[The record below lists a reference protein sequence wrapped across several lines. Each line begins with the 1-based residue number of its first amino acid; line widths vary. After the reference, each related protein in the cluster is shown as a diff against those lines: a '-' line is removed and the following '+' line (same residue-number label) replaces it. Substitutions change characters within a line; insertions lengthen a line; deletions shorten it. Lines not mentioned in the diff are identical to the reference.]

1 MSINPEMLE
10 QIQHGQ
16 GFIAAL
22 DQSGGST
29 PKALANYG
37 ISEGSYSNDQEMFDL
52 VHQMR
57 SRIITSPAFTSEY
70 IIGAILFERT
80 MSSKIGDKFTA
91 EYLWQDKHIVPFLK
105 VDNGLAEKA
114 NGVQLMKPIPELEH
128 RLSEASR
135 HGVFGTKMR
144 SVIYEANQQGIKEI
158 IDQQFELAQIICKA
172 NLVPIIEPEVDIH
185 AADKA
190 ECEQLMKQAIQ
201 EHLAD
206 WNNRNKIM
214 FKFTIPTEP
223 NFYAD
228 LYDGGGHKYVGPAID
243 KGFHVPVFLLVRLFS
258 VNYGRPVF
266 RERKGFD
273 NGFISLFEIGIIHF
287 LGFEDKRV
295 DYENLPPEGNLLPYE
310 IVHCGAFRFRGVY
323 CPYRLAARRKFVYD

>member
-57 SRIITSPAFTSEY
+57 SRIITSPAFTSEH

-135 HGVFGTKMR
+135 HGIFGTKMR
-144 SVIYEANQQGIKEI
+144 SVIYEANEQGIKEI

-223 NFYAD
+223 DFYAD
-228 LYDGGGHKYVGPAID
+228 LYGNAAVVRIVALSGGYGVDEACEKLAQNHNMPASFSRALLQNLRAQQSDEEFNKTLATAIQQIYQASID
-243 KGFHVPVFLLVRLFS
+243 
-258 VNYGRPVF
+258 
-266 RERKGFD
+266 
-273 NGFISLFEIGIIHF
+273 
-287 LGFEDKRV
+287 
-295 DYENLPPEGNLLPYE
+295 
-310 IVHCGAFRFRGVY
+310 
-323 CPYRLAARRKFVYD
+323 

>member
-91 EYLWQDKHIVPFLK
+91 EYLWQNKHIVPFLK

-223 NFYAD
+223 DFYAD
-228 LYDGGGHKYVGPAID
+228 LYDNAAVVRIVALSGGYGVDEACEKLAQNHNMPASFSRALLQNLRTQQSDEEFNKTLATAIQQIYQASID
-243 KGFHVPVFLLVRLFS
+243 
-258 VNYGRPVF
+258 
-266 RERKGFD
+266 
-273 NGFISLFEIGIIHF
+273 
-287 LGFEDKRV
+287 
-295 DYENLPPEGNLLPYE
+295 
-310 IVHCGAFRFRGVY
+310 
-323 CPYRLAARRKFVYD
+323 

>member
-57 SRIITSPAFTSEY
+57 SRIITSPAFTSEH

-135 HGVFGTKMR
+135 HGIFGTKMR
-144 SVIYEANQQGIKEI
+144 SVIYEANEQGIKEI

-223 NFYAD
+223 DFYAD
-228 LYDGGGHKYVGPAID
+228 LYDNAAVVRIVALSGGYGVDEACEKLAQNHNMPASFSRALLQNLRAQQSDEEFNKTLATAIQQIYQASID
-243 KGFHVPVFLLVRLFS
+243 
-258 VNYGRPVF
+258 
-266 RERKGFD
+266 
-273 NGFISLFEIGIIHF
+273 
-287 LGFEDKRV
+287 
-295 DYENLPPEGNLLPYE
+295 
-310 IVHCGAFRFRGVY
+310 
-323 CPYRLAARRKFVYD
+323 